1 MATKGPR
8 RARSTGAKPMSRAQ
22 RLVPDLEAKLLMLEK
37 LFDTTMDNSGLPAFG
52 ATCGI
57 YAFFDFDGEPIYVGQ
72 TYEGLRT
79 RIRRHLTNQRTDAV
93 AMHVL
98 DPVEV
103 AAVLVWPFWEL
114 ATASFDARQ
123 DVLQRAEYAV
133 YRQLIEQS
141 PIGAILNEKIPVATD
156 AFDLPASFGGSIV
169 PSDSQTRL
177 MHRDERIARRA
188 ETIADLA
195 RVIKERN
202 VSVGLRQTLLT
213 QARRLERLAKLRLDE
228 VRGSLSP
235 MELQRETTEQPE
247 DVEGLDE

>member
-1 MATKGPR
+1 MASTGPR
-8 RARSTGAKPMSRAQ
+8 RARPAGAKPLSRAQ

-37 LFDTTMDNSGLPAFG
+37 VFDTTKDQGGLLAFA

-57 YAFFDFDGEPIYVGQ
+57 YAFFDFDGEPVYVGQ

-98 DPVEV
+98 DPIEV
-103 AAVLVWPFWEL
+103 AAVRVWPFWDL
-114 ATASFDARQ
+114 ATATFRQRQ
-123 DVLQRAEYAV
+123 DVLDRAEYAV
-133 YRQLIEQS
+133 YRQLIQQS
-141 PIGAILNEKIPVATD
+141 TIGAILNEK
-156 AFDLPASFGGSIV
+156 LPAPTDDIELPPSFHGQLV
-169 PSDSQTRL
+169 PADSQSRL

-228 VRGSLSP
+228 VRGSMSAT
-235 MELQRETTEQPE
+235 EVQRETFEQPE
-247 DVEGLDE
+247 DIDALDE